1 MILATFRKE
10 PGHENMLNVNSISF
24 VRCMLDPD
32 SELSAINKGLK
43 HLPEKL
49 STITGITVIVSLGVM
64 PMVTG

>member
-1 MILATFRKE
+1 
-10 PGHENMLNVNSISF
+10 
-24 VRCMLDPD
+24 MLDPD